1 MNDSS
6 SNVDKTRIAL
16 IALAVVLALG
26 IGAVIYFLTANNN
39 RPQNQ
44 TSSRDYLKTVANEAT
59 TYKSP
64 SQTNSSIN
72 LFDDFK
78 TEVIDNKIQVK
89 SHIMDDEGVI
99 LIIKNIAGVTLDIK
113 AKLNLYDKHK
123 NLIVDFDE
131 TAMAVAKDYEF
142 LMFFPYASEFDAV
155 DYSFTI
161 DNSNF
166 DPIELSFEEI
176 TKDNGE
182 VFLRVNNDG
191 KQWVHEP
198 HVFALYFKNG
208 YFYHLMDIEIDNL
221 PVLERWDAKVLEDGV
236 SVEVKIPPISADE
249 ETTIK
254 YYVYG
259 FPFIVGA

>member
-1 MNDSS
+1 MNNTSPS
-6 SNVDKTRIAL
+6 VDKTRIAL
-16 IALAVVLALG
+16 IAIAVVLALG
-26 IGAVIYFLTANNN
+26 MGALIYLFTSN
-39 RPQNQ
+39 R
-44 TSSRDYLKTVANEAT
+44 
-59 TYKSP
+59 SP
-64 SQTNSSIN
+64 SQTDYGESRRTMSVNSTSYKHSSTITN
-72 LFDDFK
+72 NTNDLFQDFE
-78 TEVIDNKIQVK
+78 TDVIDNQIQVK

-198 HVFALYFKNG
+198 HVFALHFKNG

-236 SVEVKIPPISADE
+236 SVDVKIPPISADE

>member
-1 MNDSS
+1 M
-6 SNVDKTRIAL
+6 
-16 IALAVVLALG
+16 
-26 IGAVIYFLTANNN
+26 
-39 RPQNQ
+39 
-44 TSSRDYLKTVANEAT
+44 
-59 TYKSP
+59 
-64 SQTNSSIN
+64 
-72 LFDDFK
+72 
-78 TEVIDNKIQVK
+78 IDNQIQVK

-182 VFLRVNNDG
+182 VFLKGFFVFDLILLEEINISVHISFGNALQDIGIDLDPRGYKLFVVIDHGIHGHNLWLTAPNHKTSDSATG
-191 KQWVHEP
+191 TKQ
-198 HVFALYFKNG
+198 
-208 YFYHLMDIEIDNL
+208 
-221 PVLERWDAKVLEDGV
+221 
-236 SVEVKIPPISADE
+236 
-249 ETTIK
+249 
-254 YYVYG
+254 
-259 FPFIVGA
+259 